1 MTQPAQSPKAP
12 AILKAARV
20 IAAISES
27 PTPLSTV
34 ELSQNLSIPKSSVVD
49 LCQTLADLGCLRRE
63 PHHRFALGN
72 LMPQLSR
79 GLFEGHPLPQLFYR
93 VVRTLKQAEDRT
105 IFMAVLRQ
113 SDIAVVAV
121 HHGRSVLPMTAKPG
135 LYLPAWTSAAGY
147 SLLSEHSQ
155 SELETLLANPTVT
168 GFGVPGQQPSPQA
181 LYKKI
186 QATKAKGYFVEQEQ
200 TAIGMCG
207 VSAPI
212 MLPGCETPIASVCM
226 ATAGSRL
233 DDAEEQILG
242 QIARTIALRC
252 AS

>member
-1 MTQPAQSPKAP
+1 
-12 AILKAARV
+12 
-20 IAAISES
+20 
-27 PTPLSTV
+27 
-34 ELSQNLSIPKSSVVD
+34 
-49 LCQTLADLGCLRRE
+49 
-63 PHHRFALGN
+63 
-72 LMPQLSR
+72 
-79 GLFEGHPLPQLFYR
+79 
-93 VVRTLKQAEDRT
+93 
-105 IFMAVLRQ
+105 
-113 SDIAVVAV
+113 
-121 HHGRSVLPMTAKPG
+121 
-135 LYLPAWTSAAGY
+135 
-147 SLLSEHSQ
+147 
-155 SELETLLANPTVT
+155 VT
-168 GFGVPGQQPSPQA
+168 GFGVPGQQPSPEA

-212 MLPGCETPIASVCM
+212 ILPGCEKPIASVCV

>member
-1 MTQPAQSPKAP
+1 MTQTARNPKAP
-12 AILKAARV
+12 AVLKAARV

-27 PTPLSTV
+27 PTALSTG
-34 ELSQNLSIPKSSVVD
+34 ELSHNLSLPKSTVVD
-49 LCQTLADLGCLRRE
+49 LCHTLAELGCLRRE

-72 LMPQLSR
+72 LMPELSR

-105 IFMAVLRQ
+105 VFMAVLKQ
-113 SDIAVVAV
+113 SEAAIVAV
-121 HHGRSVLPMTAKPG
+121 HHGRSVLPITVRAG
-135 LYLPAWTSAAGY
+135 LFLPAWSSAAGY

-155 SELETLLANPTVT
+155 SELELLLMTPSVT
-168 GFGVPGQQPSPQA
+168 GFGVPGQQPAPDA
-181 LYKKI
+181 LFEKI
-186 QATKAKGYFVEQEQ
+186 QARKAKGYFFDREQ

-207 VSAPI
+207 VSTPI
-212 MLPGCETPIASVCM
+212 MLPGCEKPTASVCI

-233 DDAEEQILG
+233 DQTDEQHLG

-252 AS
+252 AG